1 LQQVGAAP
9 GVKIRSRE
17 VLDLRHLWR
26 NISTTKHRMLPRA
39 RTERIGCHI
48 LRSGHNPGP
57 SVSVLRP
64 IRFPDLKCFTI
75 HKQV

>member
-1 LQQVGAAP
+1 
-9 GVKIRSRE
+9 
-17 VLDLRHLWR
+17 
-26 NISTTKHRMLPRA
+26 MLPRA